1 MTTSLDRG
9 DPNRFFTGWRL
20 WVVAFV
26 FWTAIGTLGFLYQYL
41 DVFTRGSREPFH
53 EKLIEEL
60 TGSYG
65 TGILFPFIVLFVRRL
80 RRLGVRW
87 YGALAAHLVFIPAY
101 SVVHTTWNWLSRELA
116 YTIFA
121 LGAYDY
127 GILPIRYAMEFP
139 NDVIDYAILATIVYL
154 FDHYRS
160 AKDQETRVAQLEA
173 ELAGARLRS
182 LQAQLQPHFLFNALN
197 TISSVMHTNV
207 EAADRMLTKLGDLLR
222 RTLRSSDAYEIP
234 LERELQTLELYLD
247 IMRARFAERLEVTV
261 EVDPEVQHGLV
272 PQLLLQPLV
281 ENALRHGNPGPRT
294 VARLTITAH
303 RQDGMLVLS
312 VEDNGSGVSQDLE
325 ELKGRGV
332 GLRNTTRRLAHL
344 YGERQSL
351 SLVNRPGGGLT
362 VTVSFP
368 FREVDGGA

>member
-1 MTTSLDRG
+1 
-9 DPNRFFTGWRL
+9 DPDRFFAGWRL

-26 FWTAIGTLGFLYQYL
+26 FWTVVGILGFLYQYL
-41 DVFTRGSREPFH
+41 DVFTRGFREPFH

-65 TGILFPFIVLFVRRL
+65 TGILFPFIALFVRRL
-80 RRLGVRW
+80 RRSGVRW
-87 YGALAAHLVFIPAY
+87 YGALAAHLAFIPIY
-101 SVVHTTWNWLSRELA
+101 SIVHTTWNWLSRELA
-116 YTIFA
+116 YVMIG

-173 ELAGARLRS
+173 ELTGARLRS
-182 LQAQLQPHFLFNALN
+182 LQSQLQPHSLFNALN

-222 RTLRSSDAYEIP
+222 RTLRSSDAQEIP
-234 LERELQTLELYLD
+234 LQRELETLELYLD
-247 IMRARFAERLEVTV
+247 IMRARFAERLEVAV
-261 EVDPEVQHGLV
+261 EVDAGAEHGLV

-281 ENALRHGNPGPRT
+281 ENALRHGNPGLHAA
-294 VARLTITAH
+294 ARLVIAA
-303 RQDGMLVLS
+303 RRRDGMLVLR
-312 VEDNGSGVSQDLE
+312 VEDNGAGVSQDLE
-325 ELKGRGV
+325 ELKSRGV
-332 GLRNTTRRLAHL
+332 GLRNTTRRLEHL
-344 YGERQSL
+344 YGEHQSL

-362 VTVSFP
+362 VSVTLP
-368 FREVDGGA
+368 FRIADGEASHRA